1 MFSSCINIIPTDFQ
15 KCPAIILES
24 KIDDSDFP
32 STRRAFLKIGWDF
45 ISTCHLQ
52 HQYHQP
58 TFNDWSYVKVK
69 YNQYVVGASVTA
81 ATSIPIS

>member
-1 MFSSCINIIPTDFQ
+1 MPGDNTYSN
-15 KCPAIILES
+15 
-24 KIDDSDFP
+24 IDDSDFP

-69 YNQYVVGASVTA
+69 YNQYVVSASVTA
-81 ATSIPIS
+81 ATSIPYLNFIE